1 MIKKLSLPF
10 LLSFLICSMLMA
22 QNPKRK
28 LDVLYFHATRRC
40 PTCMAIEENT
50 KKTLDTYFS
59 AQLKNGTIKFT
70 VINVDDSKNKAI
82 AEKYEATGSALFLT
96 KSSGGKE
103 SKNDLTEFAFANAR
117 NKPDTFISGLK
128 DKINLLL
135 K

>member
-1 MIKKLSLPF
+1 
-10 LLSFLICSMLMA
+10 MA
-22 QNPKRK
+22 QNPNQK
-28 LDVLYFHATRRC
+28 LEVLYFHSTRRC

-70 VINVDDSKNKAI
+70 VINVDDNKNKAI
-82 AEKYEATGSALFLT
+82 AEKYEATGSALFLAKT
-96 KSSGGKE
+96 TGGKE
-103 SKNDLTEFAFANAR
+103 SKSDLTEFAFANAR
-117 NKPDTFISGLK
+117 NNPEKFISELK